1 MDTLLE
7 PREFFAHLKITTSE
21 EWIENLLVGPLHN
34 VKKRL
39 QTLEKQRSSE
49 SDAAV
54 WDEIPVLIETC
65 DQVFDL
71 YFKILWKGVTGIGT
85 ENVMFY
91 VGYNLLA
98 IWSHSLYIHKILAN
112 F

>member
-1 MDTLLE
+1 MW
-7 PREFFAHLKITTSE
+7 PGI
-21 EWIENLLVGPLHN
+21 
-34 VKKRL
+34 
-39 QTLEKQRSSE
+39 
-49 SDAAV
+49 
-54 WDEIPVLIETC
+54 
-65 DQVFDL
+65 DL